1 MSLLSLQSPVLV
13 PLQAGLGVWS
23 VDPLPIPTLT
33 TRQNVTEEKE
43 RTPSRHLGRL
53 GEVAMLQVT
62 RMSIIPYINNV
73 ETIADSRGDRK
84 RTPWAKSSWLISVL
98 RTQGST
104 QVRAAT
110 AQVQRRKRILVG
122 WIVVWDFEGILLVE
136 NVAGR
141 ILEAFPIRSQT
152 KATFI
157 ERPKTRTS
165 HCIFFLPIKTHK
177 QPAVQDCS
185 GVFLHMELEWR

>member
-53 GEVAMLQVT
+53 GEVTMLQVT

-73 ETIADSRGDRK
+73 ETIADSRGGPEEVPLSK
-84 RTPWAKSSWLISVL
+84 IQL
-98 RTQGST
+98 
-104 QVRAAT
+104 
-110 AQVQRRKRILVG
+110 
-122 WIVVWDFEGILLVE
+122 
-136 NVAGR
+136 
-141 ILEAFPIRSQT
+141 
-152 KATFI
+152 
-157 ERPKTRTS
+157 
-165 HCIFFLPIKTHK
+165 TH
-177 QPAVQDCS
+177 
-185 GVFLHMELEWR
+185 